1 MFDPST
7 LNAIFSRNTKP
18 VLQFW
23 LEWHSVSSPL
33 SEMYWFY
40 VTVLLEDKQ
49 LNKIAIFKKKA
60 LKTTLVVELIHL
72 EM

>member
-33 SEMYWFY
+33 SEMYLFY

-49 LNKIAIFKKKA
+49 LNKIASIQEKSP
-60 LKTTLVVELIHL
+60 ENNSSS
-72 EM
+72 

>member
-49 LNKIAIFKKKA
+49 LNKIASIQEKS
-60 LKTTLVVELIHL
+60 L
-72 EM
+72 ENNSSS